1 MAAVA
6 LLTLGNV
13 VRADTVT
20 AELVNLIPFAGGTM
34 VLDGNTLPS
43 NYGVGELVWDGT
55 IGGTYSGNPAP
66 FNGTFDTF
74 CIDLNE
80 TINFNAVYTFT
91 TETNIA
97 NAPKVQAGGPM
108 GTAKANEVGF
118 LFGNY
123 FGAAQSNNDLL
134 QAFQLA
140 LWNIVFDTDS
150 SVSNGAGLFYVPT
163 GSSISSAVV
172 ADANTMLGNDT
183 SGTKAGD
190 LEALIGQE
198 IDSTGTFAQDQIV
211 VNPLIGTGG
220 SVPLPKGSL
229 MTAVLMA
236 GYGIFRLSRSRRLAA
251 I

>member
-1 MAAVA
+1 M
-6 LLTLGNV
+6 GSF

-43 NYGVGELVWDGT
+43 DYGVGELVWDGT
-55 IGGTYSGNPAP
+55 IGGTYFGNPAP
-66 FNGTFDTF
+66 FDGTFYTF

-80 TINFNAVYTFT
+80 VINFNNVYTFT
-91 TETNIA
+91 TQTDIA
-97 NAPKVQAGGPM
+97 DAPKVAAGGPM
-108 GTAKANEVGF
+108 GSAKATEVGY

-123 FGAAQSNNDLL
+123 YGTLGSNDSL

-140 LWNIVFDTDS
+140 LWNIIFDTDN
-150 SVSNGAGLFYVPT
+150 SVSNGAGSFYVPT
-163 GSSISSAVV
+163 GSGISSSVV
-172 ADANTMLGNDT
+172 ADANTMLGNVS
-183 SGTKAGD
+183 SGVQATD

-198 IDSTGTFAQDQIV
+198 IDNTGTFAQDQIV

-236 GYGIFRLSRSRRLAA
+236 GYGIYRLNRSRRLAA